1 MREELNGWAVS
12 TNGRYILTVF
22 VNPESGY
29 KTYLY
34 DREKAVMT
42 EDRESFTLSEPEKT
56 VEISNFSY
64 VKLNNSG
71 TICFIT
77 DNGPVFNK

>member
-12 TNGRYILTVF
+12 PNGRYILTTF
-22 VNPESGY
+22 GNPESGY

-56 VEISNFSY
+56 VEISNFS
-64 VKLNNSG
+64 
-71 TICFIT
+71 
-77 DNGPVFNK
+77 